1 MLVDLHIHST
11 FSDGFLTPQEIV
23 EAAKKKNIEV
33 ISITDHDSVN
43 GYIAARQYIET
54 TRNGPRIFSGIELGT
69 QIDEK
74 AIHILG
80 YHFDENYEPLLER
93 TYELRHAREI
103 RLAKIVDKVNS
114 LGYNVAVETTDIF
127 HRAFGRPHVAKA
139 LVEKGYFK
147 DIQEAF
153 DILLKRGKPGYVPQP
168 KLSPTEAVDLIHDA
182 GGIAFLAH
190 PSELKDLTLVK
201 GLLAHIKFDGI
212 EVWHPSASSEEM
224 NVWLELARIY
234 KLLVSGGS
242 DFHGD
247 NGRFPKSLGDFSIL
261 YKNVKSMIE
270 YK

>member
-1 MLVDLHIHST
+1 MFVDLHIHST
-11 FSDGFLTPQEIV
+11 FFFFFFTPQEIV
-23 EAAKKKNIEV
+23 DAAKKKNIGV

-43 GYIAARQYIET
+43 GFIAARQYIEKIL
-54 TRNGPRIFSGIELGT
+54 NGPRIFSGIELGT
-69 QIDEK
+69 QIEEK

-93 TYELRHAREI
+93 TYELRHARES
-103 RLAKIVDKVNS
+103 RLAQIVDKVNS
-114 LGYNVAVETTDIF
+114 LGYNVAVEATDIS

-168 KLSPTEAVDLIHDA
+168 KLSPSEAVDLIHQA

-190 PSELKDLTLVK
+190 PSELKDLTFVK
-201 GLLAHIKFDGI
+201 SLLESIKFDGI
-212 EVWHPSASSEEM
+212 EVWHPSAADEM
-224 NVWLELARIY
+224 HIWLEMAKTY
-234 KLLVSGGS
+234 KLLTSGGS

-247 NGRFPKSLGDFSIL
+247 NGRFPKKLGDFSIL

>member
-1 MLVDLHIHST
+1 MN
-11 FSDGFLTPQEIV
+11 GF
-23 EAAKKKNIEV
+23 
-33 ISITDHDSVN
+33 
-43 GYIAARQYIET
+43 IAARQYIEKIL
-54 TRNGPRIFSGIELGT
+54 NGPRIFSGIELGT
-69 QIDEK
+69 QIEEK

-93 TYELRHAREI
+93 TYELRHARES
-103 RLAKIVDKVNS
+103 RLAQIVDKVNS
-114 LGYNVAVETTDIF
+114 LGYNVAVEATDIS

-168 KLSPTEAVDLIHDA
+168 KLSPSEAVDLIHQA

-190 PSELKDLTLVK
+190 PSELKDLTFVK
-201 GLLAHIKFDGI
+201 SLLESIKFDGI
-212 EVWHPSASSEEM
+212 EVWHPSAADEM
-224 NVWLELARIY
+224 HTWLEMAKTY
-234 KLLVSGGS
+234 KLLTSGGS

-247 NGRFPKSLGDFSIL
+247 NGRFPKKLGDFSIL
-261 YKNVKSMIE
+261 YKDVKSMIE

>member
-1 MLVDLHIHST
+1 MFVDLHIHST
-11 FSDGFLTPQEIV
+11 FSDGFFTPQEIV
-23 EAAKKKNIEV
+23 DAAKKKNIGV
-33 ISITDHDSVN
+33 IAITDHDSVD
-43 GYIAARQYIET
+43 GFIAAREYIKT
-54 TRNGPRIFSGIELGT
+54 ILNGPRIFSGIELGT

-93 TYELRHAREI
+93 IYELRHARES
-103 RLAKIVDKVNS
+103 RLAQIVDKVNS
-114 LGYNVAVETTDIF
+114 LGYNVAVEATDIS

-168 KLSPTEAVDLIHDA
+168 KLSPVEAVDLIHQA

-190 PSELKDLTLVK
+190 PSELKDLSLVQS
-201 GLLAHIKFDGI
+201 LLASIKFDGI
-212 EVWHPSASSEEM
+212 EVWHPSADEEM
-224 NVWLELARIY
+224 DTWLEMAKTY
-234 KLLVSGGS
+234 KLLTSGGS

-247 NGRFPKSLGDFSIL
+247 TGRFPKKLGDFSIL